1 MNIYQITKIV
11 VVKQLTVFLVA
22 VLFCIGQSQC
32 YAQSQNVKP
41 VSLVFKKHLL
51 DSVFVSEGV
60 AVGDVN
66 NDGKTDVLAG
76 TFWYEAP
83 SWKKH
88 RVHADTLNP
97 VKSYSTSFI
106 NFSLDVNTDGW
117 IDLIRFDQPGAA
129 CNWYENPGKKKGLWQ
144 GHLILATA
152 GMETPAFADVDG
164 DGRKDIICNDITL
177 KQVIWLKSPIAKADT
192 VWQRFIISRDPG
204 RATHQYTHG
213 LGWGD
218 MNKDG
223 RNDVIIKNGWWESPL
238 NVKDPDWKFHEAALG
253 EDCANIFVLDADK
266 DGDQDVVSSSAH
278 RYGIWFHEQTN
289 QGWVTHEISRLFSQ
303 SHALAFADINSDGNP
318 DLISG
323 KRYLAHVE
331 GDPGTHDPSVLYWY
345 EFVPGKN
352 PQWIPHLVDDNS
364 GVGTNFQAEDITG
377 DKLVD
382 IIISNKKGVFFFE
395 QVRK

>member
-1 MNIYQITKIV
+1 MATIY
-11 VVKQLTVFLVA
+11 
-22 VLFCIGQSQC
+22 
-32 YAQSQNVKP
+32 Y
-41 VSLVFKKHLL
+41 
-51 DSVFVSEGV
+51 
-60 AVGDVN
+60 
-66 NDGKTDVLAG
+66 
-76 TFWYEAP
+76 
-83 SWKKH
+83 
-88 RVHADTLNP
+88 
-97 VKSYSTSFI
+97 
-106 NFSLDVNTDGW
+106 
-117 IDLIRFDQPGAA
+117 QPGAG
-129 CNWYENPGKKKGLWQ
+129 PR
-144 GHLILATA
+144 H
-152 GMETPAFADVDG
+152 TPV
-164 DGRKDIICNDITL
+164 
-177 KQVIWLKSPIAKADT
+177 
-192 VWQRFIISRDPG
+192 
-204 RATHQYTHG
+204 THG

-238 NVKDPDWKFHEAALG
+238 NVKDPDWKFHETALG
-253 EDCANIFVLDADK
+253 EDCANMFVLDADK

-278 RYGIWFHEQTN
+278 RYGIWWHEQTN

-323 KRYLAHVE
+323 KRYLAHIE

-364 GVGTNFQAEDITG
+364 GVGNNFQAEDING